1 MVDDGAFL
9 LPAARHLLL
18 QGVCVVVEPG
28 RPPERQDVLLDG
40 AVVERWGPE
49 GSFAADLPAAS
60 DRLQPVAAGDLWLG
74 PSLVDPFSHLD
85 QVCGAA
91 ADDRSRLAAAARRGG
106 YGTVALSPEAT
117 PWRDH
122 AQAVVNGLEDGLELR
137 SWGGFSRDGAG
148 EHFSPH
154 GALLAAGAVGLSDG
168 SRCPALPLL
177 LQGLRLQVDASNN
190 GVARPLALAPRD
202 PLLQGRGLVREGAD
216 ALRSGLPPDPAASEQ
231 LPLQQLLT
239 AAAAIDPDR
248 GAGLRL
254 LNLSTAEAISSLQ
267 QHPFRHP
274 ACVHWW
280 HLLADA
286 SAIVQP
292 TDSWCV
298 TPSLGTPAD
307 REALLQAVEQGLISC
322 VAVNHRAL
330 DQEDLLLP
338 LADRPRGLAGFAH
351 VLPLLWEQ
359 LVAGRGLAAER
370 LWQLLCWG
378 PQQFLGQPPVPL
390 QRETCRWL
398 LFHPNDPWT
407 LGSETLGSGG
417 ANVPWRGRRIQGRVV
432 ATGLMPGRNI
442 PGLAHGRTAQGAP
455 GG

>member
-1 MVDDGAFL
+1 MAEDGFFQ
-9 LPAARHLLL
+9 LPAARYLLL
-18 QGVCVVVEPG
+18 QRVWVVAEPG

-40 AVVERWGPE
+40 AVLERWGPV
-49 GSFAADLPAAS
+49 GSFAADQPAS
-60 DRLQPVAAGDLWLG
+60 GDRLQVVAADDLWFG
-74 PSLVDPFSHLD
+74 PSLVDPFSHLE
-85 QVCGAA
+85 QACGAA
-91 ADDRSRLAAAARRGG
+91 ADDRSRLAAAAMRGG

-122 AQAVVNGLEDGLELR
+122 PQAVVSSHESGLELLC
-137 SWGGFSRDGAG
+137 WGGFSRGGAG

-154 GALLAAGAVGLSDG
+154 GALLAGGAVGLSDG
-168 SRCPALPLL
+168 GRCPGLPLL
-177 LQGLRLQVDASNN
+177 LQGLRLQVDAGAN
-190 GVARPLALAPRD
+190 GVAPPLAVAPRD
-202 PLLQGRGLVREGAD
+202 PRLQGGGLVREGAD
-216 ALRSGLPPDPAASEQ
+216 ALRSGLPPDPAASEL
-231 LPLQQLLT
+231 LPLQQLL
-239 AAAAIDPDR
+239 AAVNAIDPDH

-254 LNLSTAEAISSLQ
+254 LNLSTAGAITCLQ
-267 QHPFRHP
+267 QHPLRHP

-286 SAIVQP
+286 GGIVQP

-307 REALLQAVEQGLISC
+307 REALLEAVEQGLISC

-338 LADRPRGLAGFAH
+338 LKDRPRGLAGFGH

-359 LVAGRGLAAER
+359 LVVGRGIGAER

-390 QRETCRWL
+390 QRGTSRWL

-407 LGSETLGSGG
+407 LDRTTLGSDG
-417 ANVPWRGRRIQGRVV
+417 ANIPWCGRRIRGRVV
-432 ATGLMPGRNI
+432 ASGLLPGR
-442 PGLAHGRTAQGAP
+442 PKTEEDG
-455 GG
+455 